1 MDARFDFITALQ
13 YEVKKLRAIVAG
25 FESGERYL
33 QIRNHYL
40 KNLNEKNHTI
50 AVLKK
55 ELEEAEEKNLKLTA
69 QIRRSGG
76 NFFIPVKVL
85 RDKFKGKFLALLD
98 AYYQKGQLS
107 FSSSCENLRNH
118 YYWNEF
124 KNSLYETDWCPFIKE
139 TFNGFGNA
147 IEYLGRYTHKVA
159 ISNSRILSVTES
171 EVTFSARGKKP
182 GEPRRQITVE
192 HTEFIRHF
200 LMHVLPKGFQKIRY
214 YSFLNNRMKTKN
226 LKLIFKLQG
235 YQKFRQRYAGLSM
248 AELLKAVWGIYI
260 CTCPVCG
267 CNNMKPA
274 GRTYAMRC

>member
-1 MDARFDFITALQ
+1 M
-13 YEVKKLRAIVAG
+13 
-25 FESGERYL
+25 
-33 QIRNHYL
+33 
-40 KNLNEKNHTI
+40 
-50 AVLKK
+50 
-55 ELEEAEEKNLKLTA
+55 
-69 QIRRSGG
+69 
-76 NFFIPVKVL
+76 
-85 RDKFKGKFLALLD
+85 
-98 AYYQKGQLS
+98 
-107 FSSSCENLRNH
+107 
-118 YYWNEF
+118 
-124 KNSLYETDWCPFIKE
+124 
-139 TFNGFGNA
+139 
-147 IEYLGRYTHKVA
+147 
-159 ISNSRILSVTES
+159 TES

-192 HTEFIRHF
+192 HTEFIRRF

-235 YQKFRQRYAGLSM
+235 YQKFRQRYAGMSM

>member
-76 NFFIPVKVL
+76 NFFIPVKVI

-147 IEYLGRYTHKVA
+147 IEYLAVIPIKSPFPTAG
-159 ISNSRILSVTES
+159 
-171 EVTFSARGKKP
+171 
-182 GEPRRQITVE
+182 
-192 HTEFIRHF
+192 
-200 LMHVLPKGFQKIRY
+200 
-214 YSFLNNRMKTKN
+214 SFL
-226 LKLIFKLQG
+226 
-235 YQKFRQRYAGLSM
+235 
-248 AELLKAVWGIYI
+248 
-260 CTCPVCG
+260 
-267 CNNMKPA
+267 
-274 GRTYAMRC
+274 